1 MRVGRY
7 DIIEKL
13 GEGGMAEVFLARYEA
28 MAGAVRKVV
37 VKRMLPAV
45 LSDEQTLALFISEAR
60 LTMQLSHG
68 NLVQVFDF
76 GETDGQYFLAM
87 EYVDGLSLA
96 QLLHT
101 VKERGLPGVPAPIA
115 VAIII
120 EVAKGLHFAHTRA
133 DERGAALRIIH
144 RDVSPENVLVSYEGQ
159 VKVTDFGIARARLE
173 GRQFTAPGIFRGKPD
188 YAAPEQARAE
198 AQTARVDVYATGLLL
213 SELITGENPQEGRLV
228 QVASEGVRLTMR
240 SPLVDSTLAAIID
253 AAIDP
258 NPKTRMP
265 SALELQHR
273 LTEWLATNA
282 PIALAS
288 GVPNF
293 MAWLDPDALA
303 QRGLSVT
310 VPANFTEWLASW
322 SRNQRTDPQQPAL
335 DVSSRRVPTVPD
347 TPGSIEGQ
355 HQTLPPTIETTADV
369 PLEQVV
375 PKTRVMARPDGGS
388 RWLVAFGVALVLIA
402 GVVMLGALESS
413 SEPPIVVPPPAPIVL
428 NEPPVVAPAR
438 EEPVAMPPRPP
449 PPAQTNRSVGQYPA
463 QVRLLTGLH
472 SVDLESARS
481 GLKLARLLP
490 ASLEGQALVV
500 RRTTK
505 EMMSPK
511 LLAASFSNGAFHI
524 TQIGAEW
531 TPIDSLQTTV
541 FVFDQHTRLF
551 WQRLDVS
558 VAKRTKDG
566 VEIAQT
572 LPNAGVDLIVAVDES
587 QRFELR
593 QLDPGATYQVML
605 KPQEKPVSVFLIEPG
620 EKRRRSSVPAPVL
633 LQPGRPVTIKGAEV
647 LWLTMLAA
655 PGVSEAVVEIT
666 RPGPAP
672 IIIRGSPSSPNV
684 TTAEDYKRLALE
696 HGARGEWKAALV
708 AWEGCLAIKRDL
720 DCRAGA
726 ETARRNLEP

>member
-37 VKRMLPAV
+37 VKRILPSVVA
-45 LSDEQTLALFISEAR
+45 DEQTLALFISEAR

-76 GETDGQYFLAM
+76 GEADGQCFLAM

-96 QLLHT
+96 LLLHA
-101 VKERGLPGVPAPIA
+101 VRERGLPGVPAPIA

-120 EVAKGLHFAHTRA
+120 EVAKGLHFAHSRA
-133 DERGAALRIIH
+133 DEHGAPLHIIH
-144 RDVSPENVLVSYEGQ
+144 RDVSPENVLISYEGQ

-198 AQTARVDVYATGLLL
+198 VQTARVDVYATGLLL
-213 SELITGENPQEGRLV
+213 AELITGENPQEGRLV
-228 QVASEGVRLTMR
+228 QVASEGLRLTMR
-240 SPLVDSTLAAIID
+240 SPLVDSTMAAIID

-273 LTEWLATNA
+273 LTDWLATNA

-310 VPANFTEWLASW
+310 VPANFAEWLASW

-335 DVSSRRVPTVPD
+335 EVSSRRATTVPD
-347 TPGSIEGQ
+347 TPGSKGNL
-355 HQTLPPTIETTADV
+355 HPTLPPTIETTADV

-375 PKTRVMARPDGGS
+375 PKTRVMARPGGS
-388 RWLVAFGVALVLIA
+388 RWLIGFGAALVLLA

-428 NEPPVVAPAR
+428 NDPPVAPLPR
-438 EEPVAMPPRPP
+438 EVPVAMPPRPP
-449 PPAQTNRSVGQYPA
+449 PVPQTARSVAQYPA
-463 QVRLLTGLH
+463 QVRLLPGVH
-472 SVDLESARS
+472 SVDLASSRS
-481 GLKLARLLP
+481 GLKLAQLLP
-490 ASLEGQALVV
+490 RALEGQSLVV

-511 LLAASFSNGAFHI
+511 LLAATLENGAFRI
-524 TQIGAEW
+524 AQVGSEW
-531 TPIDSLQTTV
+531 TPIDSLQTTI
-541 FVFDQHTRLF
+541 FVFDQRTRLF
-551 WQRLDVS
+551 WQRLDVG
-558 VAKRTKDG
+558 VGKRTKDG
-566 VEIAQT
+566 VELVQT
-572 LPNAGVDLIVAVDES
+572 MPNAGIDLIVSVDES
-587 QRFELR
+587 QRFELQ
-593 QLDPGATYQVML
+593 QLDTETTYQVLL
-605 KPQEKPVSVFLIEPG
+605 KPQDQPVSVFVIEPG
-620 EKRRRSSVPAPVL
+620 AKRRQSTLPAPVL
-633 LQPGRPVTIKGAEV
+633 LVPGRPLSLKGAEL

-655 PGVSEAVVEIT
+655 PGVTEAVVEIT
-666 RPGPAP
+666 RPAPGPVVV
-672 IIIRGSPSSPNV
+672 RGVPSPANL

>member
-37 VKRMLPAV
+37 VKRILQSV
-45 LSDEQTLALFISEAR
+45 VSDEQTLALFISEAR

-76 GETDGQYFLAM
+76 GEADGQCFLAM

-96 QLLHT
+96 LLLQA

-133 DERGAALRIIH
+133 DEHGNPLLIIH

-198 AQTARVDVYATGLLL
+198 VQTARVDVYATGLLL
-213 SELITGENPQEGRLV
+213 AELITGQNPQEGQLNR
-228 QVASEGVRLTMR
+228 VASEGLRLTMR
-240 SPLVDSTLAAIID
+240 SPLVDSKLAAIID

-293 MAWLDPDALA
+293 MAWLDPSALV
-303 QRGLSVT
+303 QRGLPTSV
-310 VPANFTEWLASW
+310 PPNFAEWLGSW

-335 DVSSRRVPTVPD
+335 EVNSRRVQTVPE
-347 TPGSIEGQ
+347 TPESKASVLS
-355 HQTLPPTIETTADV
+355 TLPPTTIETTADV
-369 PLEQVV
+369 PLEDVV
-375 PKTRVMARPDGGS
+375 PKTRVLEGPSGG
-388 RWLVAFGVALVLIA
+388 RTWLIAFGAALVLIA

-413 SEPPIVVPPPAPIVL
+413 EAPTVVPPASPIVL
-428 NEPPVVAPAR
+428 GAPPAPPPPKDV
-438 EEPVAMPPRPP
+438 PVEMPPRPP
-449 PPAQTNRSVGQYPA
+449 PPTSQVVRTVATYPA
-463 QVRLLTGLH
+463 QARLLAGVH
-472 SVDLESARS
+472 SVELSTVTS
-481 GLKLARLLP
+481 GLKLSKLLP
-490 ASLEGQALVV
+490 ASVSGPLLV

-505 EMMSPK
+505 ETSSPK
-511 LLAASFSNGAFHI
+511 LVAATLSNGAFTI
-524 TQIGAEW
+524 AQVGSEW
-531 TPIDSLQTTV
+531 TPIDSSQTTV

-551 WQRLDVS
+551 WQRVDVQ
-558 VAKRTKDG
+558 VGRRTKGG
-566 VEIAQT
+566 VELVQT
-572 LPNAGVDLIVAVDES
+572 FGNAGVELIVSVDEA

-593 QLDPGATYQVML
+593 SLDPQTTYQLVLRPSEKPVAVFVIEPGAT
-605 KPQEKPVSVFLIEPG
+605 
-620 EKRRRSSVPAPVL
+620 RRKASLPAPAL
-633 LQPGRPVTIKGAEV
+633 LVPGRALTVKGADV

-655 PGVSEAVVEIT
+655 PGVTEAVVEIT
-666 RPGPAP
+666 EPSAAP
-672 IIIRGSPSSPNV
+672 VVVRGTPSPPPQMSID
-684 TTAEDYKRLALE
+684 DYKRLARE
-696 HGARGEWKAALV
+696 HGARGQWSAALV
-708 AWEGCLAIKRDL
+708 AWEACLTIRRDL

-726 ETARRNLEP
+726 ETARRNLSP